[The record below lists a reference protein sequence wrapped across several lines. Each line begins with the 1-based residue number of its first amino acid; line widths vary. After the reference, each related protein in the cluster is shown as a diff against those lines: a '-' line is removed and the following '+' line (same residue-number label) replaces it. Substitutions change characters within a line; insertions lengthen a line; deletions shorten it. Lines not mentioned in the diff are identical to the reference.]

1 MLAGMWKWQ
10 ELPEGGL
17 TQNFVVLTTASNAV
31 MKPIHNRMPV
41 VLDPWQLDDWMNPT
55 PADPSALSSLLRA
68 APDEWLVAEKATPLV
83 NSVKN
88 DGPEI
93 LVNYLTHRQRCH
105 REVAIGSDR
114 L

>member
-17 TQNFVVLTTASNAV
+17 TQNFVVLTTAPNAV

-41 VLDPWQLDDWMNPT
+41 VLDPSHLDDWMNPN
-55 PADPSALSSLLRA
+55 PAEPNSLRA
-68 APDEWLVAEKATPLV
+68 LLHPAPDEWIIADKVSPSF

-88 DGPEI
+88 DGPDLLAG
-93 LVNYLTHRQRCH
+93 LV
-105 REVAIGSDR
+105 S
-114 L
+114 